1 MKFMLKITMLNYDV
15 AIDANTEYARGS
27 VFSSCKIL
35 PYLKLGQN
43 SIIIQ
48 AIVIRTITNN

>member
-1 MKFMLKITMLNYDV
+1 MLNYDV